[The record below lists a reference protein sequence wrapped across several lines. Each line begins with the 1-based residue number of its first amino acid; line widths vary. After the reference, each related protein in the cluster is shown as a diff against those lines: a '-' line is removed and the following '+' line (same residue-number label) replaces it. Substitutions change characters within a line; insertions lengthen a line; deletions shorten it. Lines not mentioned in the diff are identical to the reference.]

1 MRRRDRCSAL
11 STGVIVHS
19 RFQLLGY
26 RTSTGRLQHRRNFV
40 SSWRERQELDQN
52 RCAIQFF
59 DCQKQTWRESRFRC
73 RTHVN
78 YHYHAFQTPFFGI
91 EFFAGIRVCTDAKC
105 PETSLPTRK
114 APFQA
119 DRHLVFRYA
128 KVLQATMTPGNT
140 CTAHCKRREKR
151 NRSTMQGISCGK
163 NVPMRL
169 KGQRSVP
176 IYPGVNRYVP
186 WTPPQSEMNSA
197 A

>member
-40 SSWRERQELDQN
+40 SSRRERQEVDQN

-119 DRHLVFRYA
+119 DRHLVIRYA
-128 KVLQATMTPGNT
+128 KVLQATMTPGNN
-140 CTAHCKRREKR
+140 CTAHCKRWEKR

-163 NVPMRL
+163 NVPHALEGSTKRTYIPRCQQIRPVDTST
-169 KGQRSVP
+169 K
-176 IYPGVNRYVP
+176 
-186 WTPPQSEMNSA
+186 
-197 A
+197 